1 MQDLIVAEIHIP
13 IQNLTIA
20 KKSYFYLQNLTVDFS
35 NYLSS
40 TVRIMKQNFCLL
52 IRVLTRK
59 LFYMKI

>member
-20 KKSYFYLQNLTVDFS
+20 KNSYFYLQNLTINFS
-35 NYLSS
+35 NHISS

-52 IRVLTRK
+52 LQVLTRK